1 MKSPFTQN
9 NSLFKTKKPFDDA
22 FVPPDICGRDQ
33 ELQKYIN
40 ALQDIVDGFAPPNI
54 LVYGETGLGKTA
66 TTKHVLNLLRDELS
80 ETNRTLTVLE
90 VNCNKHDSTYSTLRH
105 LADRLN
111 EKSYTQGHSR
121 SGLWDVVYDGLDAL
135 GDTILLVLD
144 GLEHLDPDTD
154 LLYEL
159 SRASTELE
167 NAHLGIIGIAT
178 DSRYPDQL
186 SLRIRRNLNATKI
199 HFNLYDAS
207 DLRAILDYH
216 CDLAFKNG
224 VVNDDVVP
232 LAAALTAQATGD
244 ARTGLTLLETAGDL
258 AQTKGADTV
267 TRSHVEHARTEAE
280 SRTVENIFFTDLT
293 TQHRLLFLSVMR
305 LNLLTDD
312 AAAFEDVENQYRQY
326 CTRADT
332 DPLSARRL
340 RDLLKVLLEKG
351 FIDRDEYNAGP
362 GGGRWNTYS
371 VMVSPSTIL
380 DAIERRDAHL
390 EQVIAADKRKLKRT
404 AKKNEQDQRF
414 V

>member
-9 NSLFKTKKPFDDA
+9 TSLFKMKEPFDDS
-22 FVPPDICGRDQ
+22 FIPPDIWGRDQ

-54 LVYGETGLGKTA
+54 LVYGETGLGKTVA
-66 TTKHVLNLLRDELS
+66 TKYVLNLLRDKLA
-80 ETNRTLTVLE
+80 ETSRTLSVLE
-90 VNCNKHDSTYSTLRH
+90 VDCNKNDSTYRVLRY
-105 LADRLN
+105 LADELN

-121 SGLWDVVYDGLDAL
+121 SELWDVVYDGLDAR
-135 GDTILLVLD
+135 GGTILFVFD
-144 GLEHLDPDTD
+144 GLENLDPDTD
-154 LLYEL
+154 LLYVL

-167 NAHLGIIGIAT
+167 NAHLGLLGIAT
-178 DSRYPDQL
+178 DPQYPEQL
-186 SLRIRRNLNATKI
+186 SYRIRQNLNATNI
-199 HFNLYDAS
+199 HFTPYDAS
-207 DLRAILDYH
+207 DLIAILDYH
-216 CDLAFKNG
+216 CNLAFKDG

-326 CTRADT
+326 CTRADI